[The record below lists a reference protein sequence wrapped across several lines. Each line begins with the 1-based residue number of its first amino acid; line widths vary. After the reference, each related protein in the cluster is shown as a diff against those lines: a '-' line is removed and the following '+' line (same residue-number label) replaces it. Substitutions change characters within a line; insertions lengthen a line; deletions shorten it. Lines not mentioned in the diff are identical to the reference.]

1 MKRNIKIIG
10 LGLCLTFSL
19 QSCEKWFDVT
29 ASNQIKAE
37 DQFASVDGFKDALM
51 GVYLAL
57 GTPSLYAKDMSYN
70 MMDILSQQYMSFT
83 GEGASYANMQ
93 SFNYQH
99 IRSEAQIKAV
109 WDKFYYAIA
118 NVNSALSYLDKST
131 FTWTPGEQEIIK
143 GELLALRAFL
153 HFDIMRVF
161 GHSAYA
167 ERADLQTKL
176 AIPYALSY
184 SKDYPAQLSY
194 AETFKLMEKDVDEAL
209 ALLKYD
215 PIHANSLL
223 SATSKLE
230 MNRDG
235 FYDKRNKHL
244 NYYAV
249 KALQAR
255 MYAWQ
260 GGDKL
265 KLAAAAAEEVIADS
279 PAQLLKENQFI
290 DRDKT
295 ILSEHVFGLSVA
307 NLAAI
312 SNPLLE
318 AISNTNYN
326 ALRIGEAMAEELYE
340 VDIPAIGAADIRF
353 NTLLI
358 TEPLGMVS
366 IKLRQLNKNDID
378 FNTIP
383 LMKLPELYY
392 IAAEYYSLNNM
403 TKAIALLEEVRK
415 SRRIVQPLAP
425 NISLVDFNEEL
436 LKEYRKEF
444 VSEGQL
450 FFFYKRKGLKQ
461 IPNYSG
467 AVQADDKIYMLPFPA
482 AEVEFGNRVQ

>member
-10 LGLCLTFSL
+10 LGLCLAFSL

-70 MMDILSQQYMSFT
+70 MMDILSQQYVSFT
-83 GEGASYANMQ
+83 GESASYANMQ

-131 FTWTPGEQEIIK
+131 FSWTPGEQEILK
-143 GELLALRAFL
+143 GEFLALRAFL
-153 HFDIMRVF
+153 HFDLMRVF
-161 GHSAYA
+161 GHAAYA
-167 ERADLQTKL
+167 DRADLPNKL
-176 AIPYALSY
+176 AIPYALVY
-184 SKDYPAQLSY
+184 HKDYPAQLSY
-194 AETFKLMEKDVDEAL
+194 TETFKLMEKDVDEAL

-215 PIHANSLL
+215 PIHANTLL
-223 SATSKLE
+223 SASSKLE

-260 GGDKL
+260 GGAKMQ
-265 KLAAAAAEEVIADS
+265 LAAAAAEEVIEQS
-279 PAQLLKENQFI
+279 PVQLLKDNQVI
-290 DRDKT
+290 DQDKT
-295 ILSEHVFGLSVA
+295 ILSEHIFGLSVA
-307 NLAAI
+307 NLGSI

-318 AISNTNYN
+318 AISTTNYN
-326 ALRIGEAMAEELYE
+326 SLRFGEAMVEELYE
-340 VDIPAIGAADIRF
+340 VDIPTIGATDVRF

-383 LMKLPELYY
+383 LMKLPEMYY
-392 IAAEYYSLNNM
+392 IAAEYYSQNNLA
-403 TKAIALLEEVRK
+403 KAITLLDEVRK
-415 SRRIVQPLAP
+415 SRRIVQPLAS
-425 NISLVDFNEEL
+425 NMGQADFNEEL

-461 IPNYSG
+461 IPNHS
-467 AVQADDKIYMLPFPA
+467 ATLQADDKIYMLPFPA